1 MVSFAS
7 FVLGAECPIYHQ
19 ILRFVQRDLAAGTIQ
34 NGDELPS
41 RRVLSARLGVNPNT
55 IQKAYHILEEEGI
68 MVSRSGAKSYTCA
81 DGQTV
86 ERIRREQLHEVDD
99 LLKRYS
105 RPAFLKTAE
114 RKFAEFQNDRQG
126 RRTQCRRLWQK
137 LYRLEMLNRGWQ
149 EELKK
154 RERRLYQELS
164 AKDYGEAC
172 RAFADAFQE
181 KNYEYE
187 QLLMYYI
194 FCYLCGAVYDGDL
207 FSKVKL
213 AVVHTLLI
221 RELYTAVWLEK
232 GRELSFD
239 DRVELAHRYA
249 RETEHSDRNMEAMED
264 MAAEEKDFCL
274 KKLLLAVLG

>member
-1 MVSFAS
+1 M
-7 FVLGAECPIYHQ
+7 
-19 ILRFVQRDLAAGTIQ
+19 GTI
-34 NGDELPS
+34 D
-41 RRVLSARLGVNPNT
+41 
-55 IQKAYHILEEEGI
+55 
-68 MVSRSGAKSYTCA
+68 
-81 DGQTV
+81 
-86 ERIRREQLHEVDD
+86 
-99 LLKRYS
+99 
-105 RPAFLKTAE
+105 
-114 RKFAEFQNDRQG
+114 
-126 RRTQCRRLWQK
+126 
-137 LYRLEMLNRGWQ
+137 
-149 EELKK
+149 
-154 RERRLYQELS
+154 
-164 AKDYGEAC
+164 
-172 RAFADAFQE
+172 
-181 KNYEYE
+181 YEYE